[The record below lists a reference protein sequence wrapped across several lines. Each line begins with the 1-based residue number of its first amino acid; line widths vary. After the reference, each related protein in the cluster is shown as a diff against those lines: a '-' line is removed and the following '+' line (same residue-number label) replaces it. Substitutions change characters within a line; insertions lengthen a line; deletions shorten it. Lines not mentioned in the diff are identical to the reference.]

1 MSKRVLIV
9 GYFYV
14 DANMGGVRLRRI
26 ARLLP
31 RHGWEPVVLTH
42 QRGANSPAHPEDGV
56 RVEEVAAPNLTK
68 AFSVV
73 RRVLGEKPVDAPATG
88 GEPKAMAIGLTTTI
102 NRWLMVPD
110 KHKLWYRRAVRRG
123 RELLRGEKFDAIF
136 ASLEPR
142 TALLV
147 ATRLAHE
154 SGVPCVI
161 EYRDLWTGS
170 PYEILAQPTPL
181 HRWLHGRLERRI
193 LGRTHRVSAVCKGI
207 ADYLSTRYPHL
218 LRAPVELN
226 YNFFDPDEY
235 PRDAVLPSPEKPFV
249 ISYTGGMYT
258 DRSPHQFFEGMR
270 LFIEQSGLTPEQFRF
285 RWAGAAYGI
294 DDLAEVLDRT
304 GVRPYLD
311 FLGMVPH
318 REALRLLLAS
328 DASLIL
334 QAPGDAIHIP
344 GKLFEALGARVPML
358 ALAHPCEVTE
368 IITRCGAGLICPH
381 TKESV
386 AAALAEFYRLHQKGV
401 RWPFN
406 EAEVQRFSADASVGR
421 LAALFGQAGG

>member
-9 GYFYV
+9 GYFHV

-42 QRGANSPAHPEDGV
+42 QRDVNSPANPQDGV
-56 RVEEVAAPNLTK
+56 RLEEVAAPNLTK
-68 AFSVV
+68 IFSKV
-73 RRVLGEKPVDAPATG
+73 RRALGEKPVDAPASG

-102 NRWLMVPD
+102 NRWLMIPD
-110 KHKLWYRRAVRRG
+110 KHKLWYSRAVRRG

-147 ATRLAHE
+147 ATRLARE

-170 PYEILAQPTPL
+170 PYELLAQPTPW
-181 HRWLHGRLERRI
+181 HRWMHSRLERRI
-193 LGRTHRVSAVCKGI
+193 LGRAQRVSAVCKGI
-207 ADYLSTRYPHL
+207 ADYLSKRYANL
-218 LRAPVELN
+218 LRDPVELN
-226 YNFFDPDEY
+226 YNFFDPEEY
-235 PRDAVLPSPEKPFV
+235 PRDAARPSPEQPFV

-258 DRSPHQFFEGMR
+258 GRSPLQFFEGMR
-270 LFIEQSGLTPEQFRF
+270 LFIEQSGLTPQQFRF

-328 DASLIL
+328 DAALIL
-334 QAPGDAIHIP
+334 QGPGDAIHIP
-344 GKLFEALGARVPML
+344 GKLFEALGARVPLL
-358 ALAHPCEVTE
+358 ALALPCEVTD
-368 IITRCGAGLICPH
+368 IITRCGGGVICPH
-381 TKESV
+381 TRESV
-386 AAALAEFYRLHQKGV
+386 AAGLAEFYRLHQKGA
-401 RWPFN
+401 RWQFN
-406 EAEVQRFSADASVGR
+406 ETEVQRFSADASVGR
-421 LAALFGQAGG
+421 LAALFSQASG